1 MNNLQLKL
9 FIDPDV
15 LWFTGRSLLAQFFAR
30 FTHLL
35 PSKRTLP
42 TTYDDWG
49 YSNALALVLRDPQ
62 AAGLPEPLVQAV
74 YEVEALAAPENW
86 PMPGPP
92 DGDAP
97 QHPESYRLF
106 KAIHRWL
113 EEHTERTTG
122 PLTTGPLTSQ
132 TPTAEPAP
140 GSASPG
146 APSSPPPALCPSIN
160 YQLSTIDQAS
170 TPENETEE
178 QTFLR
183 LARLS
188 PTEYDRARLKEA
200 RRLGVRGRVLDKEV
214 ARRRSQLDDAQAN
227 VVILPELEPWPE
239 PILNAPALFSQVS
252 DCYSRRI
259 VFPAGG
265 ADATTLWTGHAH
277 VFWVFHITPR
287 LNFLSPEPG
296 CGKSTALEVIGT
308 MVPRPLSADS
318 FTPGVMIRVVD
329 VRPPTLVLDELD
341 AYLHANNEL
350 RGLLNAG
357 HKRGGCAYRCE
368 AGGKK
373 VRAFKAFAPA
383 ALAGLGALPATLRD
397 RSILIHLVKAK
408 EGEILEPFDPQHAA
422 LEQELGRKL
431 ARWAKDNLAAIQACK
446 PALPSGIFNRVA
458 DNWRPLFAVAQVVGG
473 DWPQRAL
480 DAFTSLNA
488 NPPVQDRGLVVL
500 GDIQR
505 IFAQSAAPRLF
516 SAELVDSLC
525 ALPDRQYSHP
535 ASLKPQGV
543 KMTEAT
549 LARCLGRF
557 GVRSRNLRIGDAQ
570 ARGYEFAD
578 LAEPFARFLN
588 GDGDQ

>member
-1 MNNLQLKL
+1 MIVNLQLST
-9 FIDPDV
+9 FN
-15 LWFTGRSLLAQFFAR
+15 FQ
-30 FTHLL
+30 
-35 PSKRTLP
+35 PS
-42 TTYDDWG
+42 
-49 YSNALALVLRDPQ
+49 
-62 AAGLPEPLVQAV
+62 
-74 YEVEALAAPENW
+74 
-86 PMPGPP
+86 
-92 DGDAP
+92 
-97 QHPESYRLF
+97 
-106 KAIHRWL
+106 
-113 EEHTERTTG
+113 
-122 PLTTGPLTSQ
+122 TS
-132 TPTAEPAP
+132 AK
-140 GSASPG
+140 
-146 APSSPPPALCPSIN
+146 
-160 YQLSTIDQAS
+160 
-170 TPENETEE
+170 ETEE
-178 QTFLR
+178 ETFLR

-188 PTEYDRARLKEA
+188 PADYDHARCKEA
-200 RRLGVRGRVLDKEV
+200 RRLGVRVRVLDKQV
-214 ARRRSQLDDAQAN
+214 ARRRSQLDDAQAD
-227 VVILPELEPWPE
+227 VVILPQLKPWPE
-239 PILNAPALFSQVS
+239 PILDAPALFSQVS
-252 DCYSRRI
+252 GAYSRRI

-265 ADATTLWTGHAH
+265 ADATTLWTGHVH

-341 AYLHANNEL
+341 AYLRANNEL

-357 HKRGGCAYRCE
+357 HKRGGCAYRSE
-368 AGGKK
+368 GGGNK

-383 ALAGLGALPATLRD
+383 ALAGLGTLPATLRD

-431 ARWAKDNLAAIQACK
+431 ARWAKDNFAAIQACK
-446 PALPSGIFNRVA
+446 PALPPGIFNRVA